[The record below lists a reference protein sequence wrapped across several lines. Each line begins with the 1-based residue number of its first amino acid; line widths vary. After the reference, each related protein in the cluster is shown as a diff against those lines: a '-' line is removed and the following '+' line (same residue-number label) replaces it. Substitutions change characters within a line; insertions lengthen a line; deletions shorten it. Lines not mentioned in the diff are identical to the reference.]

1 MSLNSAS
8 LVVSGAMNGSS
19 NSALANAS
27 KDVVFN
33 SIVGCDHHP
42 GKAAVVAMATKIRAF
57 ERLST
62 AKLNAKF

>member
-27 KDVVFN
+27 SYVVVN
-33 SIVGCDHHP
+33 SIVGCDHLP
-42 GKAAVVAMATKIRAF
+42 GKAAVVAMATKIRAL
-57 ERLST
+57 ERSST